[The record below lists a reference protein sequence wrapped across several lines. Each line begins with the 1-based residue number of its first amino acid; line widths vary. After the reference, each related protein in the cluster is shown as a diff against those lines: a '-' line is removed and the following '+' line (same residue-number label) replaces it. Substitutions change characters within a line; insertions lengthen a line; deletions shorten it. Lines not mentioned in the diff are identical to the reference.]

1 MPKEEVY
8 EELVSLFKIEKSL
21 HTVLLDDLNNNF
33 HVYSVGFPGLHQ
45 MLTTL
50 KEQEYKLGI
59 ITNGRD
65 FYQRNKISA
74 LGILDYFSVVVTSGE
89 VNLKKPDHAIFQIGL
104 NKMNSSSKRTVFVG
118 DNLKA
123 DIIPAKEMGMFT
135 IFKSKDSSVSQ
146 PDAICDDLME
156 IPIIINRFMRLCS

>member
-65 FYQRNKISA
+65 FLPKKQN
-74 LGILDYFSVVVTSGE
+74 FSFG
-89 VNLKKPDHAIFQIGL
+89 NIGL
-104 NKMNSSSKRTVFVG
+104 F
-118 DNLKA
+118 
-123 DIIPAKEMGMFT
+123 
-135 IFKSKDSSVSQ
+135 
-146 PDAICDDLME
+146 
-156 IPIIINRFMRLCS
+156 